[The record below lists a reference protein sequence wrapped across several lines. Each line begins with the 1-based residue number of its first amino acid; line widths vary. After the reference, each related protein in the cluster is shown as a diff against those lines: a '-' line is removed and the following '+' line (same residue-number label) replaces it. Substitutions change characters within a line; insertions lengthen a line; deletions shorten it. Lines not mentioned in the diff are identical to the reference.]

1 MTKDELEEKLGDN
14 KLSYG
19 VVPIDVLVELS
30 KNVRVNL
37 ELDSKNLDYFYR
49 ISVDE
54 LVASGT
60 PTDVLDELREEGWAF
75 DSFKEYIEL
84 YLKS

>member
-30 KNVRVNL
+30 KNVRINL
-37 ELDSKNLDYFYR
+37 ELDSKNLDYLYR

-75 DSFKEYIEL
+75 DSSKEHIEL